1 MKKEKAVIIE
11 GFKGFDKDLKCR
23 DFQFTL
29 QNKFQ
34 HEGEISLCNKGF
46 HFCEHPLDVFHYY
59 APSTSRY
66 AAVQGSGQTET
77 KEDKTVCSTLD
88 IGAEISLHGMVDAA
102 VKFVFKRV
110 KWTKKSTVSGK
121 EQAASSTGDYGAA
134 SSTGNHGAASST
146 GYQGAASSTGDYG
159 AASSTGNHGAA
170 SSTGD
175 YGAASSTGNH
185 GAASSTGK
193 GSCAISL
200 GIEGKAKAAVG
211 CFITLAEWKEISN
224 EWHRVDVKSVKV
236 GGKEIKADT
245 WYSLKDGKFEVVL

>member
-146 GYQGAASSTGDYG
+146 G
-159 AASSTGNHGAA
+159 
-170 SSTGD
+170 
-175 YGAASSTGNH
+175 
-185 GAASSTGK
+185 K